1 MGIKMKCEV
10 CLRDFVATTKE
21 ETLPDDEGYVSCH
34 LCKSLDSV
42 GLTRF
47 PDTINEEYRWSNET
61 DGELTQLYDSFHT
74 NQWLLE
80 RSEELILAIA
90 PYVGVK
96 VNHTDYTKGYHRAW
110 KAFSR
115 ELRRIKTERGDNQ

>member
-10 CLRDFVATTKE
+10 CLADFVATTKE

-34 LCKSLDSV
+34 LCKCLDNDDYCWEMV
-42 GLTRF
+42 RKG
-47 PDTINEEYRWSNET
+47 NYET
-61 DGELTQLYDSFHT
+61 LHT
-74 NQWLLE
+74 NAWLLE
-80 RSEELILAIA
+80 RSEELMLAIA

-115 ELRRIKTERGDNQ
+115 ELRRIKTERGDEQ

>member
-10 CLRDFVATTKE
+10 CLGDFVATTKE

-34 LCKSLDSV
+34 LCKCLDNDDYCREMV
-42 GLTRF
+42 RQGT
-47 PDTINEEYRWSNET
+47 
-61 DGELTQLYDSFHT
+61 YDNLHT
-74 NQWLLE
+74 SQWLLE

-96 VNHTDYTKGYHRAW
+96 VNHTDYTKGYHKAW

-115 ELRRIKTERGDNQ
+115 ELRRIKTERGDGQ

>member
-1 MGIKMKCEV
+1 MGIKMTCEV
-10 CLRDFVATTKE
+10 CLGDFVATTKE

-34 LCKSLDSV
+34 LCKCLD
-42 GLTRF
+42 
-47 PDTINEEYRWSNET
+47 NEEYRHEMIRQGTYQSIHH
-61 DGELTQLYDSFHT
+61 S
-74 NQWLLE
+74 QWLLE
-80 RSEELILAIA
+80 RSEELILTIA

-115 ELRRIKTERGDNQ
+115 ELRRIKTERGDDQ